1 MKKIFSII
9 ILILVITSVN
19 IAYAKNETN
28 LNTESN
34 AIKTENQ
41 NKPTIEVNIE
51 APKTIEQGN
60 RTYII
65 KISLGKFDDVEEN
78 KVMAFQT
85 SLEYDENLIESVAIK
100 GINNWVLSYDENS
113 KILLG
118 DVDKAKVNQEIGQI
132 EITLKEK
139 LKVGQKG
146 TIKLNKLLL
155 ASDNTEI
162 ETNKEVKFE
171 VVEKPIIQ
179 EENKTSENSSNTT
192 NKKVDNTVSNK
203 IIPAAGVGRI
213 ILISIIII
221 TILAVI
227 FKFKSRKIK
236 Y

>member
-9 ILILVITSVN
+9 ILILIITAGN
-19 IAYAKNETN
+19 IAYAKDETN
-28 LNTESN
+28 LKPESN
-34 AIKTENQ
+34 TIKTENQ
-41 NKPTIEVNIE
+41 NKPTIEVKID
-51 APKTIEQGN
+51 ASGTIEQGN
-60 RTYII
+60 NTYII

-85 SLEYDENLIESVAIK
+85 SLEYDENLIESVAVK

-118 DVDKAKVNQEIGQI
+118 DVDKAKANQEIGQI

-139 LKVGQKG
+139 LEVGQKG
-146 TIKLNKLLL
+146 TIKLNELLL
-155 ASDNTEI
+155 AGDNVEI
-162 ETNKEVKFE
+162 KTNKEVNFE

-179 EENKTSENSSNTT
+179 EDKTSENSSNTT
-192 NKKVDNTVSNK
+192 NTKVDNTVANK
-203 IIPAAGVGRI
+203 MIPAAGVGRI